1 MSLSRK
7 NSRTCGSA
15 YAQALRIC
23 GEKIKEIFAPVVN
36 WFKDNVIDP
45 LKEKFSSAWDAIKD
59 AFKTAI
65 SAIKTFAKDVLLR
78 GLVSIVQDA
87 INKVIDI
94 INGLIGKFNAV
105 VSIAAKI
112 TGSDWS
118 GLDKIKHVDLFAEG
132 GFPNE
137 GQLFI
142 ARESGAEMVG
152 TMGRRTA
159 VANNDQIV
167 EGISAGVTNAND
179 GVIAAIYSLIN
190 VVESKDMDVYIGDD
204 AIGHSYDRYNQSR
217 GRRVNVG
224 AFANAY

>member
-1 MSLSRK
+1 MKEMICSIWDGLKTHISNVVDSIIGFVNK
-7 NSRTCGSA
+7 MKSIVSAGVSAVKGAFTSAVAAAQSAVSAIGSA
-15 YAQALRIC
+15 L
-23 GEKIKEIFAPVVN
+23 
-36 WFKDNVIDP
+36 
-45 LKEKFSSAWDAIKD
+45 SSIGS
-59 AFKTAI
+59 AI
-65 SAIKTFAKDVLLR
+65 S
-78 GLVSIVQDA
+78 
-87 INKVIDI
+87 
-94 INGLIGKFNAV
+94 NGLSNAASSIGSAL
-105 VSIAAKI
+105 
-112 TGSDWS
+112 G
-118 GLDKIKHVDLFAEG
+118 FAEG

-190 VVESKDMDVYIGDD
+190 VVESKNMDVYIGDD